1 MADNIYIQKLLDK
14 FISGYSTTD
23 ELDELLQ
30 YAAMPNGKQLIDDLI
45 DKYFIKETE
54 DRYQLDRLQKILAHT
69 DKVLSERVPVNF
81 PELGEHQPERRR
93 KSLKGWFVAAAILLP
108 VLFISIYLLYDSPVK
123 TISIT
128 ASGGQIQSVNLP
140 DGSQAWLNSGATI
153 SFPEKFGKN
162 QRSVN
167 LTNGQAF
174 FEVIRNEQKPFV
186 IDAGGFSIEVLGTSF
201 EVTTFESFERASVS
215 VKTGKVKVNTE
226 VTQIN
231 SPTILSAN
239 HKATINIATGKI
251 ETTEIDSEDIAGW
264 RDNMLVFS
272 ADEFGT
278 VVEALQRKYNVRIDL
293 KRPELLHEKITLR
306 LDDQPVQ
313 TAIEILSISSNFKYE
328 FINDSTIVIK

>member
-1 MADNIYIQKLLDK
+1 MTDKKYIQELLDK
-14 FISGYSTTD
+14 FISDHYTDD
-23 ELDELLQ
+23 ELDELLK
-30 YAAMPNGKQLIDDLI
+30 YAAQHEDDQQLGELIDQYLS
-45 DKYFIKETE
+45 KETSNLPE
-54 DRYQLDRLQKILAHT
+54 KRRLRKIISHT
-69 DKVLSERVPVNF
+69 DKVLNQEIPDPNKKVKKIYRSPMVFWKR
-81 PELGEHQPERRR
+81 
-93 KSLKGWFVAAAILLP
+93 WMTAAAILLP

-174 FEVIRNEQKPFV
+174 FEVTRNEQKPFV

-201 EVTTFESFERASVS
+201 EVTTFENFDRASVS

-239 HKATINIATGKI
+239 HKATINIATGNI